1 MVMNH
6 VMCTSKVLKER
17 KKTKNTF
24 IKLAYSVL
32 VVKMCL

>member
-1 MVMNH
+1 MVINH

-17 KKTKNTF
+17 KKNTF

-32 VVKMCL
+32 VVKMC